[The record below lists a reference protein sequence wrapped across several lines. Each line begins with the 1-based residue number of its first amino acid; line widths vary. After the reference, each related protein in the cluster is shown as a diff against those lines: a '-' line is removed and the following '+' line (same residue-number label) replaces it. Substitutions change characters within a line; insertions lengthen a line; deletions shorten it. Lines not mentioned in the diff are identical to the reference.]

1 MKTNLLV
8 SRKWEVLTRIMKD
21 GIFSVDDRMLVAT
34 TSVVLFRMSIYD
46 GSCHQTSFLSL
57 RGVQLGAVIG
67 LGGMLNVFISPNGS
81 TKMGKM
87 KMQVGGLF
95 LMFLA

>member
-1 MKTNLLV
+1 MIECLLP
-8 SRKWEVLTRIMKD
+8 R
-21 GIFSVDDRMLVAT
+21 LVWCY
-34 TSVVLFRMSIYD
+34 LECLIYD

-57 RGVQLGAVIG
+57 RGYSFGAVIG